1 MDKRSWLQYLL
12 NALASWHLHLAHL
25 TLLQD
30 RCIGSNPHVL
40 CGCDHLKRR
49 HSDELRRLCHQRR
62 AWTNELDV
70 NVTLF
75 IHNLCPYELYS
86 NKDCTSI
93 KHILVYNYL
102 RPTGV
107 TPVGLAPSW

>member
-30 RCIGSNPHVL
+30 RRVGSNPHVL
-40 CGCDHLKRR
+40 RGCDHLKRR
-49 HSDELRRLCHQRR
+49 HSD
-62 AWTNELDV
+62 ELDV

-86 NKDCTSI
+86 NKLCTSI
-93 KHILVYNYL
+93 KHIRVYNYL

-107 TPVGLAPSW
+107 TPAGLAPSW